1 MRPGQERMFQAV
13 RLGGVISQDQE
24 EEEEACREG
33 NEFSSGY
40 ENDMRGFGEI
50 QAGLVGFVSLA
61 LGKGSGPSMD

>member
-1 MRPGQERMFQAV
+1 MPGQERMSQEV

-40 ENDMRGFGEI
+40 KDDMRGFGEI
-50 QAGLVGFVSLA
+50 Q
-61 LGKGSGPSMD
+61 GKG